1 MDTSF
6 KELFLIAKEN
16 IATIFKITITT
27 SVIGVIYAL
36 LATPVYKSEL
46 FMISTDEK
54 SDGILGGG
62 IQGLASQ
69 FGLGGNLDMSNSSDI
84 YNKRVAIKILSS
96 REFTL
101 DFLYKKNYMGFLYPE
116 KWNPEKAIWKKEVDI
131 PNHEAIMKT
140 MNETRTIFEDLK
152 SGVIQYSLESPYPE
166 FATDFLNSSV
176 KEINL
181 KVREM
186 SQEDGKKKIAYLEQ
200 EINKT
205 NLIQA
210 QAVLTALLKDEK
222 QNLMIANTRD
232 DFVFKVIDKAI
243 VPKQKFKPSRR
254 VIAISSFFFG
264 LLISISYIIFI
275 NTRINS
281 AQENG

>member
-1 MDTSF
+1 MDSSF
-6 KELFLIAKEN
+6 KELLLLVKEN
-16 IATIFKITITT
+16 IVSIIKITFLT
-27 SVIGVIYAL
+27 SVIGVTYAL
-36 LATPVYKSEL
+36 LATPIYKSEL

-54 SDGILGGG
+54 SDGLLGGG

-69 FGLGGNLDMSNSSDI
+69 FGLGGSIDMTNSDTI

-101 DFLYKKNYMGFLYPE
+101 DFLHRNNYMGFLFPE
-116 KWNPEKAIWKKEVDI
+116 KWDAERATWIEGVYI
-131 PNHEAIMKT
+131 PNHEEIMKT
-140 MNETRTIFEDLK
+140 MNETRIIFEDLK

-176 KEINL
+176 KEINF
-181 KVREM
+181 KIREM
-186 SQEDGKKKIAYLEQ
+186 SKEDGEKKIAYLEQ

-210 QAVLTALLKDEK
+210 QAVLSALLKDEK
-222 QNLMIANTRD
+222 QKLMIANTRD

-254 VIAISSFFFG
+254 MIAISSFFFG
-264 LLISISYIIFI
+264 LLISISYIIFL
-275 NTRINS
+275 NS
-281 AQENG
+281 RNMNREVE